1 MTDADALVIGGS
13 RFIGRHTVAALSDS
27 GYDVT
32 TFNRGNHED
41 PFGPE
46 VDRVQGD
53 RREDEDLERAARE
66 VDPDVVVD
74 CVAYYPRDVRVACE
88 IFADIDAYVF
98 ISSGAAYRTAA
109 DPVGVERIPKREGE
123 TGLHDCT
130 EAQATDDTWRTYG
143 NRKAESDRRMFE
155 AAERGVN
162 AMSVRPPIVYG
173 PHDYTER
180 FDYWVDRID
189 GYDRVLVPGDGTNLR
204 HLVYVEDV
212 ADAVVTLVEDGEP
225 GEAYNCGDDHLPTLG
240 EWVELVAE
248 ACDAEPDVVHA
259 GARELDAGGLTYDD
273 FPLYRAY
280 PHVLDTTK
288 LRDLG
293 WRSTPHEAAVGTT
306 VEHVRDRGFE
316 GERGPERDAEE
327 RVLDILETM

>member
-1 MTDADALVIGGS
+1 MTDALVIGGS
-13 RFIGRHTVAALSDS
+13 RFIGRHTVLALSDA

-32 TFNRGNHED
+32 TFNRGNHDD

-53 RREDEDLERAARE
+53 RREDDDLERARDAVR
-66 VDPDVVVD
+66 PDVVVD
-74 CVAYYPRDVRVACE
+74 CVAYYPRDVRVACDV
-88 IFADIDAYVF
+88 FADVDAYVF
-98 ISSGAAYRTAA
+98 ISSGAAYGAERT
-109 DPVGVERIPKREGE
+109 PKREDE
-123 TGLHDCT
+123 TPLHDCT
-130 EAQATDDTWRTYG
+130 EAQAKDDTWETYG
-143 NRKAESDRRMFE
+143 NRKAEADRRVFR

-162 AMSVRPPIVYG
+162 AMSLRPPIVYG

-180 FDYWVDRID
+180 FDYWVDRVD
-189 GYDRVLVPGDGTNLR
+189 GHDRVLVPGDGTNLR

-212 ADAVVTLVEDGEP
+212 ADAVVTLVEEGEP

-240 EWVELVAE
+240 EWVDLVAE
-248 ACDAEPDVVHA
+248 ACDADPDIVLA
-259 GARELDAGGLTYDD
+259 GARELAAGDLTYED

-293 WRSTPHEAAVGTT
+293 WRSTPHGEAVAAT
-306 VEHVRDRGFE
+306 VDHVRERGFE

>member
-13 RFIGRHTVAALSDS
+13 RFIGRHTVAALSDA

-53 RREDEDLERAARE
+53 RREDDDLERAASE
-66 VDPDVVVD
+66 VAPDVVVD

-88 IFADIDAYVF
+88 VFADVDAYVF
-98 ISSGAAYRTAA
+98 ISSGAAYGAERT
-109 DPVGVERIPKREGE
+109 PKREDE
-123 TGLHDCT
+123 TPLHDCT
-130 EAQATDDTWRTYG
+130 DEQVTDDTWETYG
-143 NRKAESDRRMFE
+143 NRKAEADRRVFR
-155 AAERGVN
+155 AADRGVN
-162 AMSVRPPIVYG
+162 AMSLRPPIVYG

-189 GYDRVLVPGDGTNLR
+189 GHDRVLVPGDGTNLR

-212 ADAVVTLVEDGEP
+212 AEAVVTLVEAGEP

-240 EWVELVAE
+240 EWVGLVAE
-248 ACDAEPDVVHA
+248 ACDAAPAVVHA
-259 GARELDAGGLTYDD
+259 GARELDAGGLTYEG
-273 FPLYRAY
+273 FPLYRAS

-293 WRSTPHEAAVGTT
+293 WRSTPHEAAVAAT
-306 VEHVRDRGFE
+306 VEHVRDRGFD
-316 GERGPERDAEE
+316 GERGPARDAEE

>member
-1 MTDADALVIGGS
+1 MTDALVIGGS
-13 RFIGRHTVAALSDS
+13 RFIGRHTVLALSDA

-32 TFNRGNHED
+32 TFNRGNHDD

-53 RREDEDLERAARE
+53 RREDDDLERARDAVR
-66 VDPDVVVD
+66 PDVVVD
-74 CVAYYPRDVRVACE
+74 CVAYYPRDVRVACDV
-88 IFADIDAYVF
+88 FADVDAYVF
-98 ISSGAAYRTAA
+98 ISSGAAYGAERT
-109 DPVGVERIPKREGE
+109 PKREDE
-123 TGLHDCT
+123 TPLHDCT
-130 EAQATDDTWRTYG
+130 EAQAKDDTWETYG
-143 NRKAESDRRMFE
+143 NRKAEADRRVFR

-162 AMSVRPPIVYG
+162 AMSLRPPIVYG

-180 FDYWVDRID
+180 FDYWVDRVD
-189 GYDRVLVPGDGTNLR
+189 GHDRVLVPGDGTNLR

-212 ADAVVTLVEDGEP
+212 ADAVVTLVEEGEP

-248 ACDAEPDVVHA
+248 ACGADPEVVHA
-259 GARELDAGGLTYDD
+259 GARELEAGDLTHED

-293 WRSTPHEAAVGTT
+293 WRSTPHEEAVAAT

-316 GERGPERDAEE
+316 GERGPARDAEE

>member
-13 RFIGRHTVAALSDS
+13 RFIGRHTVLALSDA

-32 TFNRGNHED
+32 TFNRGTHED

-46 VDRVQGD
+46 IDRVQGD
-53 RREDEDLERAARE
+53 RREDDDLRDARE
-66 VDPDVVVD
+66 AVAPDVVVD

-88 IFADIDAYVF
+88 IFDEVDAYVF
-98 ISSGAAYRTAA
+98 ISSGAAYRTA
-109 DPVGVERIPKREGE
+109 DEFGVERVPKREGE
-123 TGLHDCT
+123 TALHDCT
-130 EAQATDDTWRTYG
+130 EAQATDDTWETYG
-143 NRKAESDRRMFE
+143 NRKAEGDRRVFR

-162 AMSVRPPIVYG
+162 AMSLRPPIVYG

-180 FDYWVDRID
+180 FDYWVDRVD
-189 GYDRVLVPGDGTNLR
+189 GYGRVLVPGDGTNLR

-212 ADAVVTLVEDGEP
+212 AEAVVTLVEDGEP

-240 EWVELVAE
+240 EWVELVAV
-248 ACDAEPDVVHA
+248 ACDAESEVVHA
-259 GARELDAGGLTYDD
+259 GARELAAGDLSYED

-293 WRSTPHEAAVGTT
+293 WRSTPHQEAVAAT
-306 VEHVRDRGFE
+306 VEHVRERGFE
-316 GERGPERDAEE
+316 GERGPDRGAEE